1 MSACAQSCPLHL
13 CRCLSLPLA
22 QSAFQH
28 ACTLTHTC
36 TRTHAPAHAH
46 SLFSSISS
54 SSVFVSCYHCVPPP
68 SFSLSPLSYQKPL
81 FSSAS
86 LFTPVLSVHHTPS
99 QLLELIVRMV
109 RSLQHILYQ
118 CFFFFNHCPF
128 LPLRS
133 AVCRYLMQT
142 MHKPIVFH
150 VPGAVGELNNTA
162 TLLICCI
169 QQNISTEYD

>member
-86 LFTPVLSVHHTPS
+86 LFTPVLSVHHT
-99 QLLELIVRMV
+99 
-109 RSLQHILYQ
+109 SLSAIRTHSEDGSLFTTYFISM
-118 CFFFFNHCPF
+118 FFFFITVRF
-128 LPLRS
+128 S
-133 AVCRYLMQT
+133 
-142 MHKPIVFH
+142 F
-150 VPGAVGELNNTA
+150 
-162 TLLICCI
+162 
-169 QQNISTEYD
+169 